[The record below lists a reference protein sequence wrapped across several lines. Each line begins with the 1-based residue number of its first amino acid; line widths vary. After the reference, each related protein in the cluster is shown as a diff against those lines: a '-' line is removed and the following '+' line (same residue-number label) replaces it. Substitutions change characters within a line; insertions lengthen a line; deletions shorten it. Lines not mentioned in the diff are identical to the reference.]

1 MMHRNWNYQNLYN
14 QPQHHWQNQGWND
27 QINYNQSPQ
36 FQRQIT
42 IQEAIDIALAQVPGQ
57 AVKAE
62 LDTKQGVR
70 VYEVDVI
77 TAQRVKYEIA
87 INMNTG
93 EIVEIE
99 LD

>member
-1 MMHRNWNYQNLYN
+1 MYRNWNYPNPYN
-14 QPQHHWQNQGWND
+14 QSHPHWQPQEWND
-27 QINYNQSPQ
+27 QVNYNQEPQ
-36 FQRQIT
+36 YHRQIT

-70 VYEVDVI
+70 VYEVDVV
-77 TAQRVKYEIA
+77 TAQGVKYEVA
-87 INMNTG
+87 VNVNSG
-93 EIVEIE
+93 EIVDIE